1 MIVLK
6 VSRSDDPHRLLR
18 RGSCAF
24 STIFKLFNEGIFAAR
39 LFLTAALY
47 QPVMQLLMEDEW
59 FYDIDPERALHRFP
73 PAERLRRFGTPGS
86 KDYDQAVKQ
95 YRDQITSKLVSLVE
109 QFIASLQVCVCFLKL
124 FSVESSQ

>member
-1 MIVLK
+1 VTIILK
-6 VSRSDDPHRLLR
+6 VSRSDDPRRLLR

-24 STIFKLFNEGIFAAR
+24 STVFKLLSEGTFVAR

-73 PAERLRRFGTPGS
+73 SAERLRRFGTPGS
-86 KDYDQAVKQ
+86 KEYDVATRQ
-95 YRDQITSKLVSLVE
+95 YREQITNKLLSLVE
-109 QFIASLQVCVCFLKL
+109 QFITSLQVDVCFE
-124 FSVESSQ
+124 F